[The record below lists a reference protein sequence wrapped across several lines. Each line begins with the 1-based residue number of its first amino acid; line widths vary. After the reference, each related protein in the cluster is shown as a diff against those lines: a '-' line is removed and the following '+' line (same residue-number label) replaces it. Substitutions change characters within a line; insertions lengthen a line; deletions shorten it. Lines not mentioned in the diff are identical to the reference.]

1 MGESTA
7 QIEQL
12 IGRQRNQL
20 EADVQQLQQQL
31 RAMVDWRIQT
41 RRHPWRA
48 AATVF
53 LASYLA
59 GILFGRLIRRSRPAP
74 TR

>member
-1 MGESTA
+1 MGETAA

-12 IGRQRNQL
+12 IGQQRDRL
-20 EADVQQLQQQL
+20 ESDVQQLQSQL
-31 RAMVDWRIQT
+31 RSMVDWRLQM

-53 LASYLA
+53 FATYLA
-59 GILFGRLIRRSRPAP
+59 GLLFGRIFRRM
-74 TR
+74 